1 MSKNGLKHL
10 NQKERAALRAFV
22 ACLKSEYSNQLT
34 RVVLFGSK
42 ARGDY
47 DAESDLD
54 VLVLVK
60 SDDWHLHD
68 RIVTES
74 SPVSLKYGALIS
86 PKVVGPALYQN
97 MRRLRSHLLENIQ
110 KEGVILWTKQPA
122 RRSSKTLS
130 IAATN

>member
-22 ACLKSEYSNQLT
+22 ACLQSEYSNQLT
-34 RVVLFGSK
+34 RVVLLGSK
-42 ARGDY
+42 ARGDFG
-47 DAESDLD
+47 AESDLD

-86 PKVVGPALYQN
+86 PKVVGPTLYQK
-97 MRRLRSHLLENIQ
+97 MRRLRSHLLENVR

-122 RRSSKTLS
+122 RRSSRISPT
-130 IAATN
+130 AATS